1 MDYQSIFERVE
12 SKYILTGKQY
22 EALMEKIHD
31 RIQPDMYPHSNISS
45 VYFDTDDYQLV
56 RGALAGNEYREKLRL
71 RSYGLKD
78 DNSEVFLEL
87 KKKYLGVTYKR
98 RQALSYRD
106 AMNYLLFG
114 NKTCSSQIMKE
125 IDYLFSKHEDL
136 KPKALIRYQRDC
148 FVSSRDP
155 SVRITFDYDI
165 SYSLK
170 NLLLKNNEP
179 EEKLTDADT
188 IIMEIKCLNSM
199 ELWLASRLDEL
210 SIYPGNFSKYGQI
223 YTNRIMK
230 GVKTCLN
237 SYSHQYIHQPSHLR
251 YSSSVQLHQSF

>member
-56 RGALAGNEYREKLRL
+56 RGALAGNGYREKLRL

-87 KKKYLGVTYKR
+87 KKTYLGVTYKR

-179 EEKLTDADT
+179 EEKLTDGDM

-210 SIYPGNFSKYGQI
+210 GIYPGNFSKYGQI

>member
-12 SKYILTGKQY
+12 SKYVLTKRQY
-22 EALMEKIHD
+22 EQLMEKISS
-31 RIQPDMYPHSNISS
+31 RIEPDMYPHSDISS
-45 VYFDTDDYQLV
+45 IYFDTDDYKLV
-56 RGALAGNEYREKLRL
+56 RGALDGNGYREKLRL
-71 RSYGLKD
+71 RSYGIHD

-98 RQALSYRD
+98 RLALSYRN
-106 AMNYLLFG
+106 AMNYLLFQ
-114 NKTCSSQIMKE
+114 NKTCDSQIMKE
-125 IDYLFSKHEDL
+125 IDYLFSRNEDL
-136 KPKALIRYQRDC
+136 KPRVLIRYQRDC
-148 FVSSRDP
+148 YVSMADP

-165 SYSLK
+165 SYSLN
-170 NLLLKNNEP
+170 NLILKNSEP
-179 EEKLTDADT
+179 EEKLTDKDT

-210 SIYPGNFSKYGQI
+210 GIYPGNFSKYGQI

-237 SYSHQYIHQPSHLR
+237 SYSHQYTHQQSHYR